1 MEELYL
7 RYQSHLLKMKQEASF
22 KKWLYIDITAKELL
36 NIYKDKNLEVC
47 NKAMLSMML
56 EGDTFLITPKK
67 LYSENLVIR
76 YYVDNLNI
84 GRRHIY

>member
-36 NIYKDKNLEVC
+36 AIYKDKNLES
-47 NKAMLSMML
+47 L
-56 EGDTFLITPKK
+56 
-67 LYSENLVIR
+67 
-76 YYVDNLNI
+76 
-84 GRRHIY
+84 